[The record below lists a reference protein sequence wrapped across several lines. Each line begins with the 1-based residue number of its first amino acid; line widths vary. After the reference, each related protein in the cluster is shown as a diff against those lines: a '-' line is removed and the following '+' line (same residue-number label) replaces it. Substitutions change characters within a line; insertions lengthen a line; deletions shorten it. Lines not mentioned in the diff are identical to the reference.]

1 MPTDPDQDDRID
13 IDLTDVDLTD
23 ELPILIETAVF
34 ESNKHLIAADDDAGE
49 HTARIMALSA
59 QEAESVDAVK
69 KDLEQRA
76 AKIQAL
82 EADIARLSGRWLEI
96 ERRLNEKDAALNSL
110 AAALEAARAAL
121 KERRGAEDGLAAEI
135 ADRDHRIA
143 RLLDKTDMLRK
154 EGADARTEVERFR
167 QEREIERREIATLR
181 AELERRAAAPAG
193 IPAEAVLRE
202 QLDTLTT
209 YVTNRRA
216 WWDALESRATLQATR
231 IAALESEVAE
241 RAARATT
248 FEALAARE
256 TTRADALSAQLVAE
270 ARKAE
275 GLDSELKR
283 QQGDA
288 AAVQSRAAAELER
301 AHAEIGEAQR
311 DRDKAREALA
321 AIPLE
326 RRAGEPAAESTSAT
340 ADLDAAR
347 KQITDARAQLEQAR
361 ADNARLERAVVE
373 KDRALTARDER
384 IRTLQVELQQRL
396 GAVEKVAAIE
406 VAGQVQ
412 VTKTSERPQRTEVSP
427 DAASTPA
434 LLCLTSDGPR
444 PFALAKGTITI
455 GRSADYDIQIRTH
468 FVSREHARLTVSPR
482 GGVLIEDLG
491 STNGVFVNSVRI
503 DRQELHHGDL
513 VTVGESQFRFLET
526 MAH

>member
-23 ELPILIETAVF
+23 ELPVLIETAVF
-34 ESNKHLIAADDDAGE
+34 ESNKHLIAAADDAGE
-49 HTARIMALSA
+49 HTARIMALSPH
-59 QEAESVDAVK
+59 EAESVEALKQDI
-69 KDLEQRA
+69 EQRA

-82 EADIARLSGRWLEI
+82 EGDIARLSGRWLEI
-96 ERRLNEKDAALNSL
+96 ERRLNEKDAALSSL

-121 KERRGAEDGLAAEI
+121 KERRGVEDGLAAEI

-143 RLLDKTDMLRK
+143 RLLDKTDQLRK
-154 EGADARTEVERFR
+154 EGVDAKTEIERFR

-181 AELERRAAAPAG
+181 AELERRVSAPAG
-193 IPAEAVLRE
+193 IPAEAALRE

-241 RAARATT
+241 RATRATT

-283 QQGDA
+283 LQGDSA
-288 AAVQSRAAAELER
+288 AIQSRSVAELER
-301 AHAEIGEAQR
+301 AHAETAEAQH
-311 DRDKAREALA
+311 DRDQAREALA
-321 AIPLE
+321 AIQRE
-326 RRAGEPAAESTSAT
+326 RREDEPPAESTSAT

-347 KQITDARAQLEQAR
+347 KQIADAQALLEQAR
-361 ADNARLERAVVE
+361 ADNARLERAVIE

-384 IRTLQVELQQRL
+384 IRTLQVELHQRL
-396 GAVEKVAAIE
+396 GAAEKVAAID
-406 VAGQVQ
+406 VAGQGQ
-412 VTKTSERPQRTEVSP
+412 PTKTSERPQRADVAP
-427 DAASTPA
+427 GAASTPA

-455 GRSADYDIQIRTH
+455 GRSADCDIQIRTH

-503 DRQELHHGDL
+503 DRQELHHGDV